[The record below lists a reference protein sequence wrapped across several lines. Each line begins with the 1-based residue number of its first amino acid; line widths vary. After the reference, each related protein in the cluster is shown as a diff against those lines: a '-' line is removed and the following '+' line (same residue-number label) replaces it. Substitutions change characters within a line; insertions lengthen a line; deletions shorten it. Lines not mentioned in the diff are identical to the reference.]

1 VPGTGER
8 MGRTASNASLAQP
21 GGFPAENNADG
32 FPGLATPGP
41 GRPSR
46 SVLADRIAA
55 ALVHHEPG
63 WRLPRPS
70 AMARRYNVSAAEVE
84 AALEELADRHLIRR
98 LPDGQMYR
106 ASPAEYLIQLEGMP
120 GLAAQIDP
128 MSAVIA
134 CHSFQVS
141 ERRVPENVGWALQ
154 VDPAAIYVARLV
166 WTAGDQSA
174 ALATTYFATPPPGL
188 TLGPQPVSPASSVT
202 LLPPVPAGLD
212 APDGQWA
219 VPVFAMRSLSL
230 EMQPPAPSVA
240 KHLGMTAGI
249 PAILITVTFQDPE
262 TGNPTAL
269 TTVALHPEVF
279 RITIESAALGDTS
292 RSWAVLEDEG

>member
-1 VPGTGER
+1 VPGTGES

-141 ERRVPENVGWALQ
+141 ERRVPENVGWALH
-154 VDPAAIYVARLV
+154 VDPASIYVARLV

-219 VPVFAMRSLSL
+219 VPVLAMRSLSL
-230 EMQPPAPSVA
+230 EMQPPTPSVA

-269 TTVALHPEVF
+269 TAVALHPEVF
-279 RITIESAALGDTS
+279 RIAIESAALGDTS